1 MQHTSGQAGR
11 YLAVA
16 GLAVIMGLSYELFV
30 FPNSFAPGQAST
42 ALPPSF
48 NTCSM

>member
-30 FPNSFAPGQAST
+30 FPNSFAPAAST